1 MSRESVLHSSDPAGV
16 PMLDMSWTVFS
27 ESQHAKHEMET
38 VNNMNRFV
46 IIAEQTEQ
54 TIELQEQF
62 ALSGSEL
69 IVAQN
74 VSEWESQS
82 SSSIPDAVIVDLG
95 LLGIDAIQLVKKI
108 RRNFTSM
115 SIILLSERDM
125 VDQRARALA
134 EGADDYLTKPCT
146 FADLNLRIETLLRR
160 KSLPPNTTLSFQDL
174 EINLLT
180 RTIKV
185 KGQPIHMPSR
195 PFALLSYFVKH
206 QEEVISREKLA
217 RDVWS
222 DESVVGKNVIEV
234 YINQTRARFA
244 QLGHP
249 LQLQTIRGKG
259 YRLGGGPQ

>member
-1 MSRESVLHSSDPAGV
+1 MTRLL
-16 PMLDMSWTVFS
+16 M
-27 ESQHAKHEMET
+27 
-38 VNNMNRFV
+38 
-46 IIAEQTEQ
+46 IAEKSDRLQELQSQFEETGCEFLVAETCAAALA
-54 TIELQEQF
+54 TIESSAVDVLILD
-62 ALSGSEL
+62 LSFPET
-69 IVAQN
+69 
-74 VSEWESQS
+74 
-82 SSSIPDAVIVDLG
+82 DASY
-95 LLGIDAIQLVKKI
+95 LVKKI
-108 RRNFTSM
+108 RRVS
-115 SIILLSERDM
+115 SSVSILLISERDM
-125 VDQRARALA
+125 VEQRAKALA
-134 EGADDYLTKPCT
+134 DGADDYLTKPCN

-249 LQLQTIRGKG
+249 LQLETIRGKG
-259 YRLGGGPQ
+259 YRLGRSSQ